1 MWEKL
6 RRVSCMKIT
15 TKHIFL
21 HLWFM
26 NRHFLNKTSYHI
38 NQGKNIMKR
47 YYLIRGN
54 DRLWL
59 IHFLLLWWH
68 PASVSRTSLLDLIFL
83 VCLHF
88 CLKSCTVC
96 TDLLIA
102 LFNSSIL
109 SYTYWSLNKQY
120 NWGRGTLWFTL
131 VFEVNA
137 THNRP
142 QHTPH
147 VTNYILWRI
156 CKHIA
161 SNSDKIFKL
170 LPNCFLP
177 HYYSL
182 TYSHCPPLLFTNNLF
197 FFRYPL
203 HGSSHIIPQNPHNSH
218 LPRTPHLIP
227 HTYLQ
232 NHSLR
237 I

>member
-1 MWEKL
+1 M
-6 RRVSCMKIT
+6 
-15 TKHIFL
+15 
-21 HLWFM
+21 
-26 NRHFLNKTSYHI
+26 
-38 NQGKNIMKR
+38 
-47 YYLIRGN
+47 GN
-54 DRLWL
+54 DKLWL

-68 PASVSRTSLLDLIFL
+68 PASDSRTSLLGLIFL
-83 VCLHF
+83 VCLHC
-88 CLKSCTVC
+88 CLESCAVC

-102 LFNSSIL
+102 LYNSSIL
-109 SYTYWSLNKQY
+109 SCTYWSLNKQY

-131 VFEVNA
+131 VLEVNA

-170 LPNCFLP
+170 LPHCSLP

-218 LPRTPHLIP
+218 LPRTPHLTP
-227 HTYLQ
+227 HTSHIPTESFFAYIIL
-232 NHSLR
+232 LR
-237 I
+237 IITYYYVCNIVECKIVKMWIFYSKYKQRVLWICENVFQK